1 MTTTTP
7 KTSMQRLKA
16 ALITDPHARWYLG
29 HAFAFRQASRWKSP
43 ALVHPDA
50 VDSFRIVMRSSA
62 RMAIHSA
69 KLAAGLKGGAL

>member
-7 KTSMQRLKA
+7 TSMQRLKA
-16 ALITDPHARWYLG
+16 ALIKDPHARWYLG
-29 HAFAFRQASRWKSP
+29 HAFAMRQASRWASP

>member
-7 KTSMQRLKA
+7 TSMQRLKA
-16 ALITDPHARWYLG
+16 ALIKDPHARWYLG
-29 HAFAFRQASRWKSP
+29 HAFAMRQASRWATP
-43 ALVHPDA
+43 GAIHPDTI
-50 VDSFRIVMRSSA
+50 DSFRIVMRSSA